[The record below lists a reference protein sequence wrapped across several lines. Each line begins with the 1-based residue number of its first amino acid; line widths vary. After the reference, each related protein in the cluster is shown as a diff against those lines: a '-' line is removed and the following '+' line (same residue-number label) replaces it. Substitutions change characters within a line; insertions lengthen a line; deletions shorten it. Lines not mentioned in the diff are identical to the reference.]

1 MSSPEITLFIGAF
14 IDGLDV
20 AAAGFKRV
28 KPKMTGR
35 PGYAPGDLLKFSIY
49 GYLNRV
55 RSSRRLAAECPAT
68 SRSLDVIWEW
78 MSGWDFADALNSGA
92 KISRIVRVLS
102 SGTRKPRRWPRRWS
116 FLINFWYWI

>member
-1 MSSPEITLFIGAF
+1 MSSPAIPLFIGAF

-20 AAAGFKRV
+20 AAAGLKRV

-55 RSSRRLAAECPAT
+55 RSSRRLAAECPRNIEIIGLHLGMDVGNET
-68 SRSLDVIWEW
+68 SPTRSIV
-78 MSGWDFADALNSGA
+78 AR
-92 KISRIVRVLS
+92 KSRE
-102 SGTRKPRRWPRRWS
+102 
-116 FLINFWYWI
+116 